1 MLPYPQHPAQ
11 EKAVPFPPCNNTHP
25 FKDEVR
31 ETSDQRHLP
40 LTGFSPWAVLLPCS
54 AHSA

>member
-25 FKDEVR
+25 FKDEVS

-40 LTGFSPWAVLLPCS
+40 LTGFSP
-54 AHSA
+54 